1 MRRTRRAAAI
11 RLPLIAFAALSGA
24 LLVGCASDADAGG
37 GIDLLGDGG
46 GEGTGSWPTSV
57 PRPDL
62 TLVEETDL
70 LIAFTAT
77 YDLGGGSV
85 DAYVAELESE
95 GFTTQ
100 GQSTYGDGSHVVLL
114 EVEGDRL
121 YVTITDA

>member
-1 MRRTRRAAAI
+1 MRTTRRAAAI
-11 RLPLIAFAALSGA
+11 RLPLVAFAVLAGA
-24 LLVGCASDADAGG
+24 LLVGCASDAGSGG
-37 GIDLLGDGG
+37 VDILSDGG
-46 GEGTGSWPTSV
+46 GDGAGSWPASV

-70 LIAFTAT
+70 LIAYSAT
-77 YDLGGGSV
+77 YALAGGSV

-95 GFTTQ
+95 GFAMQ

-121 YVTITDA
+121 YVTITGA